1 MQNEKS
7 PDMINPYDMIG
18 SFGAL
23 KHIETAINRSLENN
37 DLESLQ
43 YAVKI
48 IINLL
53 VSHEIIFIMGENHFI
68 DLLSFV
74 VKSLKNGIMVENQ
87 D

>member
-1 MQNEKS
+1 M
-7 PDMINPYDMIG
+7 
-18 SFGAL
+18 
-23 KHIETAINRSLENN
+23 HIETAVNRCIKNN

-48 IINLL
+48 IINIQT
-53 VSHEIIFIMGENHFI
+53 SNEIILVMGENQYI

-74 VKSLKNGIMVENQ
+74 IKSLKNGVMASNQ